1 VSSLDIS
8 LYGCSKHWGECQEL
22 LVARGPFT
30 SSVEMNGKVI
40 PYTPIAVDC
49 WQLRKCHHVRLFFL
63 SHMHSDHT
71 SGLTST
77 WSNRPIYCSPVTAK
91 LLKLKL
97 QVKEKWIHALEIGEP
112 HMLPLDDIGKEKLTV
127 TLIDANHCP
136 GAAMFFFE
144 GYFGTVLYTGDFRYT
159 PSMLREPCLRN
170 NTTIDVLYLDNTNC
184 DPTRSLPSRQRAC
197 QQMKEIIRGHPNYT
211 VVVGLYALG
220 KESLLVQLAIEF
232 KTWVEVN
239 VERLETLR
247 VLELPDVFTTEPGA
261 GRIRA
266 VSQSEITASNLLAWN
281 KEHPTIAILPTSR
294 PVVSCHPNVYVVPY
308 SDHSSYQELEDFVSA
323 LRPVSL
329 VPIVGSCMP
338 YFSSL
343 LSPRRKRRDVV
354 VPESVQ
360 HYMTAKSNVQSFD
373 FSTSSVHHRPLR
385 PVPRGVVFESPM
397 KRPGLRLLGHE
408 EGDSDAMEVGDD
420 AAEVSSEVDA
430 DSDCILLD
438 MSTDLNPTSPQH
450 RGLQLV
456 RNVSDDTIT
465 IDSLPLDVN
474 ESLLTIQKIKS
485 PSTKST
491 SDTESLS
498 CATAPNSCLRQA
510 KKRSPQM
517 GSTNSRVMCS
527 SLDSINLHDS
537 TCMTAVTALTPA
549 ETQPESTDQSFR
561 SEREQIE
568 QWLLENFTI
577 PEEEFACQDGVIRGL
592 HELFPLTPVN
602 MPRPEGDPFEAAIER
617 LK

>member
-1 VSSLDIS
+1 
-8 LYGCSKHWGECQEL
+8 
-22 LVARGPFT
+22 
-30 SSVEMNGKVI
+30 MNGKVI
-40 PYTPIAVDC
+40 PYTPIAVDF

-63 SHMHSDHT
+63 SHMHTDHT

-136 GAAMFFFE
+136 GAVMFFFE
-144 GYFGTVLYTGDFRYT
+144 GYFGTILYTGDFRYT

-197 QQMKEIIRGHPNYT
+197 QQIKEIVRGHPNYT
-211 VVVGLYALG
+211 VVIGMYALG
-220 KESLLVQLAIEF
+220 KESLLVQLALEF
-232 KTWVEVN
+232 KTWVEVDM
-239 VERLETLR
+239 ERLETLR
-247 VLELPDVFTTEPGA
+247 LLELPDVFTTEPGA

-266 VSQSEITASNLLAWN
+266 VAQSEITASNLLAWN
-281 KEHPTIAILPTSR
+281 KEQPTMAILPTSR

-329 VPIVGSCMP
+329 VPIVGRCMP

-360 HYMTAKSNVQSFD
+360 HYMMARPNVQAFGVSMAC
-373 FSTSSVHHRPLR
+373 VHHRPLR
-385 PVPRGVVFESPM
+385 LVPRGVVFESPRQ
-397 KRPGLRLLGHE
+397 RPRNSRQDD
-408 EGDSDAMEVGDD
+408 GDSNAMEVDDD
-420 AAEVSSEVDA
+420 AAEIDSEVDT

-438 MSTDLNPTSPQH
+438 MSTDLAHDVTSR
-450 RGLQLV
+450 RGPELV
-456 RNVSDDTIT
+456 RVASDNTVAA
-465 IDSLPLDVN
+465 DSLRLDVS
-474 ESLLTIQKIKS
+474 ESLLAIQNIKS

-491 SDTESLS
+491 SETESLP
-498 CATAPNSCLRQA
+498 CDCVTALTPNFKNL

-517 GSTNSRVMCS
+517 GSTNTRVMCPAM
-527 SLDSINLHDS
+527 DSIDLHDS
-537 TCMTAVTALTPA
+537 TCMTALAASAPSK
-549 ETQPESTDQSFR
+549 TQLATSSQPYMN
-561 SEREQIE
+561 EREKIE
-568 QWLLENFTI
+568 QWVLNNLTF
-577 PEEEFACQDGVIRGL
+577 PEEEFRGHYGIVQGL
-592 HELFPLTPVN
+592 HEMYPLTPVN
-602 MPRPEGDPFEAAIER
+602 MPKPEGDPLEAAIQR
-617 LK
+617 LKSK

>member
-1 VSSLDIS
+1 
-8 LYGCSKHWGECQEL
+8 
-22 LVARGPFT
+22 
-30 SSVEMNGKVI
+30 MNGKVI

-49 WQLRKCHHVRLFFL
+49 WQVRKCHHARLFFL
-63 SHMHSDHT
+63 SHMHTDHT

-97 QVKEKWIHALEIGEP
+97 QVKEKWVHALEVGEP

-136 GAAMFFFE
+136 GAVMFFFE
-144 GYFGTVLYTGDFRYT
+144 GYFGTILYTGDFRYT

-170 NTTIDVLYLDNTNC
+170 NTTIDVLYVDNTNC

-211 VVVGLYALG
+211 VVIGMYALG
-220 KESLLVQLAIEF
+220 KESLLVQLAMEF
-232 KTWVEVN
+232 KTWVEVD

-266 VSQSEITASNLLAWN
+266 VAQSEITASNLQAWN
-281 KEHPTIAILPTSR
+281 KEQPTIAILPTSR

-343 LSPRRKRRDVV
+343 LSPRRKRRDMI

-360 HYMTAKSNVQSFD
+360 HYMMAKSNDQLFD
-373 FSTSSVHHRPLR
+373 FSTTSVHHRPFR
-385 PVPRGVVFESPM
+385 PVPRGVVFESPRQ
-397 KRPGLRLLGHE
+397 RPRPRLSRHE
-408 EGDSDAMEVGDD
+408 DVDSDAMEVDD
-420 AAEVSSEVDA
+420 GAVEVNSEVDT

-438 MSTDLNPTSPQH
+438 MSTDLSHGVTPPRRRS
-450 RGLQLV
+450 LELV
-456 RNVSDDTIT
+456 RVVSDDTIT
-465 IDSLPLDVN
+465 IDSMPLDVS
-474 ESLLTIQKIKS
+474 ESLLAIQNIKS

-491 SDTESLS
+491 SDTESLR
-498 CATAPNSCLRQA
+498 CDYVTALTPNLQNT

-517 GSTNSRVMCS
+517 GSTNSRKMCS

-537 TCMTAVTALTPA
+537 TCMTAFAALTPV
-549 ETQPESTDQSFR
+549 EMQPETSDQSYT

-568 QWLLENFTI
+568 QWLLDNFTV
-577 PEEEFACQDGVIRGL
+577 PEEEFVSQYGVYPSL
-592 HELFPLTPVN
+592 HEMFPLTPVN
-602 MPRPEGDPFEAAIER
+602 MPKPEGDPFEAAIQR
-617 LK
+617 LKSK